1 MFKGIAKWFGLD
13 EPAVRRIAPSSKLL
27 LTKACLD
34 AVQAGLA
41 PDTQRGHEGI
51 VYLLGRTDG
60 TVTLGVS
67 VFRPQARTTQG
78 SFDVSAAAMAQ
89 CVGQASEYELQVI
102 GQIHTHPGQAYHSDG
117 DVEGARIRYAGYV
130 SLVIPNYG
138 RRLPSLAG
146 LAAYIWRADGRWA
159 DLAAADIV
167 VIPGAGPWTV
177 ASSGSTSATAGRSGI
192 AIVV

>member
-1 MFKGIAKWFGLD
+1 MFKAIAKLLGLD
-13 EPAVRRIAPSSKLL
+13 GPAVRRIAPSPKLL
-27 LTKACLD
+27 LTKSCLD

-41 PDTQRGHEGI
+41 PDIQRGHEGI

-78 SFDVSAAAMAQ
+78 SFDVSTAAMAQ
-89 CVGQASEYELQVI
+89 CVSQASEYELQVI

-130 SLVIPNYG
+130 SLVIPHYG

-146 LAAYIWRADGRWA
+146 LAAYIWTAAGKWA

-167 VIPGAGPWTV
+167 VIPGAGPWT
-177 ASSGSTSATAGRSGI
+177 ASSGSTSATAGRSGT
-192 AIVV
+192 AIVL